1 MEDESI
7 LSFIVLFSLPLV
19 GRVREGGIDHHPSSL
34 LPIEGRKIGLYLFIT
49 MTVADIKN
57 RLSFIGYDALALV
70 FISLPL
76 VGSNKDDDTLSVSSP
91 SRGRKI

>member
-19 GRVREGGIDHHPSSL
+19 GRVREGGGLITIPLHFSPL
-34 LPIEGRKIGLYLFIT
+34 RKKKIGLYLFIT

-57 RLSFIGYDALALV
+57 MV
-70 FISLPL
+70 
-76 VGSNKDDDTLSVSSP
+76 
-91 SRGRKI
+91 

>member
-7 LSFIVLFSLPLV
+7 LSFIVLF
-19 GRVREGGIDHHPSSL
+19 
-34 LPIEGRKIGLYLFIT
+34 
-49 MTVADIKN
+49 
-57 RLSFIGYDALALV
+57 
-70 FISLPL
+70 SLPL